1 MKKVLVLA
9 LAVALAFAA
18 VIVPAN
24 AVYDENVERIAK
36 RTLSDMAF
44 GGVIHAV
51 YVDLYEHYES
61 AEEGKYEAIDTG
73 SWCLDYIVPADDFEA
88 EFNKRIVVTD
98 EMLADARKT
107 FKYDAENQTYYLW
120 YPGGMGGTTSY
131 GYVGYVD
138 NGDATYDFYYGDI
151 IYEYLSSV
159 IAEED
164 IPEGM
169 NKWDYIETL
178 YDPTIH
184 KYVYKGN
191 EYNSGPE
198 GGVFRKVGFNDYG
211 LKYTIEIND
220 GVVRVLSYGEYTA
233 EDLPEKF
240 ETKPN
245 YDINGDGEFN
255 VFDYVS
261 VKSLCMKDEPTED
274 EIASADVNGDG
285 KLNIFDYVATKSAY
299 FAQ

>member
-24 AVYDENVERIAK
+24 AVYDADVV
-36 RTLSDMAF
+36 RTATSTLYFMPRY
-44 GGVIHAV
+44 GVLHVV
-51 YVDLYEHYES
+51 YTDLYELYAN
-61 AEEGKYEAIDTG
+61 AEEGKYEAVDTG
-73 SWCLDYIVPADDFEA
+73 FGDMAYIVPAEEFEA
-88 EFNKRIVVTD
+88 EFNKRIVVT
-98 EMLADARKT
+98 EELLADARET
-107 FKYDAENQTYYLW
+107 YQYDAEAQTYTVCH
-120 YPGGMGGTTSY
+120 PGGMGGSFSY
-131 GYVGYVD
+131 DYVGYID
-138 NGDATYDFYYGDI
+138 NGDATYDFYYGRIVREDL
-151 IYEYLSSV
+151 YSV
-159 IAEED
+159 IDEED

-169 NKWDYIETL
+169 DKWEYMMTIL
-178 YDPTIH
+178 YDPTTGD
-184 KYVYKGN
+184 YVYKGIV
-191 EYNSGPE
+191 YRGGPDGPYRE
-198 GGVFRKVGFNDYG
+198 GAVADYG
-211 LKYTIEIND
+211 VKFTIEIND
-220 GVVRVLSYGEYTA
+220 GIVRVLSSSDYTA